1 MTMLTAILF
10 RLKRKKVM
18 RNRTMQKNLF
28 KYFARFMY
36 TGLCLAL
43 ATISAS
49 ADNFTDL
56 KNAAKGQTVY
66 FYAWG
71 GDAKINSYI
80 SWAGQTLS
88 DRHDITLVH
97 VKLTDTASAVSKILS
112 EKVAGRDGN
121 GSIDLLWVNGEN
133 FASMKRANLLQDQ
146 PWVTS
151 LPNWRY
157 TDSGALPAILSDF
170 AEPTDGKE
178 SPWGRAQLV
187 FFYDSARLQN
197 PPKSAVALAGFIAQ
211 NPGRFTFPQPPDF
224 IGMSFLKQILI
235 ELSKANPALYQPVD
249 NDSFEAVT
257 APLWRWLDKA
267 KPNLWRAGN
276 AYPANYPVLRQLL
289 GDGEIDIAIAFNPA
303 EASAAISRGELP
315 KSVRTYIHDSG
326 TLANVHFLA
335 IPFNAAAPTAAK
347 LVANFMLSPEAQ
359 VRKADP
365 TIWGDP
371 TVLSMHKLSDAQRMV
386 FNKIPR
392 GIATLSDADLSR
404 TLAELH
410 PSWVPRLEAAWIKR
424 YASGK

>member
-1 MTMLTAILF
+1 MRKNRFKFAKRQIL
-10 RLKRKKVM
+10 
-18 RNRTMQKNLF
+18 
-28 KYFARFMY
+28 
-36 TGLCLAL
+36 TGLYLAL
-43 ATISAS
+43 ASISAN
-49 ADNFTDL
+49 ADSFNDL
-56 KNAAKGQTVY
+56 QNASKGQTVY
-66 FYAWG
+66 FNAWG

-88 DRHDITLVH
+88 NRYDITLVH
-97 VKLTDTASAVSKILS
+97 VKLTDTASAVSRILS
-112 EKVAGRDGN
+112 EKVAGRVSD

-133 FASMKRANLLQDQ
+133 FAAMKSAGLLQDK

-157 TDSGALPAILSDF
+157 TDSEALPAILSDF

-187 FFYDSARLQN
+187 FFYDRARLAN
-197 PPKSAVALAGFIAQ
+197 PPKSAAALADYIAK

-224 IGMSFLKQILI
+224 IGLSFLKQILI
-235 ELSKANPALYQPVD
+235 EVSETNPALYQPVD
-249 NDSFEAVT
+249 NANFETVT

-276 AYPANYPVLRQLL
+276 IYPANYPVLRQLL

-315 KSVRTYIHDSG
+315 TSVRTYIHDSG

-335 IPFNAAAPTAAK
+335 IPFNAAAPKAAK

-359 VRKADP
+359 VKKADP
-365 TIWGDP
+365 AIWGDP
-371 TVLSMHKLSDAQRMV
+371 TVLAMQNLSDAQRIA
-386 FNKIPR
+386 FEKIPR

-404 TLAELH
+404 TLAEPH

-424 YASGK
+424 YASGQ

>member
-1 MTMLTAILF
+1 
-10 RLKRKKVM
+10 
-18 RNRTMQKNLF
+18 MQKNRF
-28 KYFARFMY
+28 KFVKRQIIAALY
-36 TGLCLAL
+36 LAL
-43 ATISAS
+43 ATISAN
-49 ADNFTDL
+49 ADSFNDL
-56 KNAAKGQTVY
+56 QNTSKGQTVY
-66 FYAWG
+66 FNAWG

-80 SWAGQTLS
+80 SWVGQTLS
-88 DRHDITLVH
+88 DRYDITLVH
-97 VKLTDTASAVSKILS
+97 VKLTDTASAVSRILS
-112 EKVAGRDGN
+112 EKAAGRVSN

-133 FASMKRANLLQDQ
+133 FAAMKWAGLLQEQ

-157 TDSGALPAILSDF
+157 TDSEALPAILSDF

-187 FFYDSARLQN
+187 FFYDRARLAN
-197 PPKSAVALAGFIAQ
+197 PPKSATALADYIAK

-235 ELSKANPALYQPVD
+235 ELSKTNPALYQPVD
-249 NDSFEAVT
+249 NANFETVT

-276 AYPANYPVLRQLL
+276 VYPANYPVLRQLL

-315 KSVRTYIHDSG
+315 NSVRTYIHDFG

-335 IPFNAAAPTAAK
+335 IPFNAAAPKAAK

-359 VRKADP
+359 AKKADP
-365 TIWGDP
+365 AIWGDP
-371 TVLSMHKLSDAQRMV
+371 TVLSMQNLSDAQRMA
-386 FNKIPR
+386 FDKIPR

-404 TLAELH
+404 TLAEPH

-424 YASGK
+424 YASGQ